1 MKSFKIY
8 IKEAAMKG
16 VSAKA
21 QAAENNAFKN
31 LGNKLGS
38 QAKAIVSP
46 AGFDAGFPD
55 FAYRVT
61 LSDGAKIDLHY
72 EYKADYKAQMGSMRD
87 WHFDGNKFSTPD
99 KKSEAKQE
107 LISVMNDT
115 PLAIKNAKR
124 LLADLNKYFDK
135 DVKKIY
141 SGALSIIKDK
151 STRKLMA
158 QQFADQT
165 DNYQIAM
172 ISSPEMGNK
181 IIDHY
186 KTKFK
191 KNLKGGSDAS
201 LLFMFLKD
209 KIWLVDTSGRLSASQ
224 KQEVARIMGLT
235 KLDPLSGLEAKLEVR
250 IQPRGLNS
258 PSKHASIDVMA
269 SYRLAKAPIAGGKI
283 I

>member
-1 MKSFKIY
+1 MRGI
-8 IKEAAMKG
+8 
-16 VSAKA
+16 SAKA
-21 QAAENNAFKN
+21 QAAENNAFRD
-31 LGNKLGS
+31 LGDKLGA
-38 QAKAIVSP
+38 QGKAIVSP

-61 LSDGAKIDLHY
+61 LSDGSKVDLHY

-87 WHFDGNKFSTPD
+87 WHFDGRKFSTPD
-99 KKSEAKQE
+99 EKSESKQE

-115 PLAIKNAKR
+115 PLAITNAKR
-124 LLADLNKYFDK
+124 LLADLQKYFDK

-141 SGALSIIKDK
+141 SGALSVIKDK

-158 QQFADQT
+158 QQFADNT

-172 ISSPEMGNK
+172 ISSPAMGNK
-181 IIDHY
+181 IVDHY

-191 KNLKGGSDAS
+191 KNLKGGSNAS

-209 KIWLVDTSGRLSASQ
+209 KVWLVDTSGRLSASQ
-224 KQEVARIMGLT
+224 KQEVAKMMGLT

-258 PSKHASIDVMA
+258 PAKHASIDVMA
-269 SYRLAKAPIAGGKI
+269 SYRLAKAPKGGGKVI
-283 I
+283 